1 MCFTLF
7 FSGHRK
13 VHKAVAT
20 SPIQEPGLEGPGRM
34 VPGAKSLHVRFMGV
48 GEDKDGRFA
57 AAGVPGGRKLVPS
70 SYLSVPYS
78 GVPSGVGVGG
88 SIIHPHD
95 LGPGGGGGTTTESS
109 ESETENNHS
118 VLEEESTTTQ
128 KFLLLTDQL
137 SLDQKRHLT
146 IKDIGVI
153 LERLSSKIVD
163 VERLDRESE
172 AEDCYNWTIKAT
184 IRGDFLRELGVIY
197 NGNFYAICEHPAYEL
212 GSSSDHQEQEEQ
224 DPPPPL
230 PQHQTPIATT
240 SSTGSQTGSS
250 SRAGNSGGGNAHS
263 SHAHPHA
270 HGHGH
275 GHGGASGGG
284 GGGGNVPS
292 SSHSH
297 HHHLP
302 HQSSSSHASRIDDED
317 MKL

>member
-1 MCFTLF
+1 MFPFLF
-7 FSGHRK
+7 PGRK

-20 SPIQEPGLEGPGRM
+20 SPIQEPGMEGAARM

-48 GEDKDGRFA
+48 GEDKDGRFGGPG
-57 AAGVPGGRKLVPS
+57 AGKIQVPS

-78 GVPSGVGVGG
+78 GVPSGIGISG

-118 VLEEESTTTQ
+118 VMEEDTTTTQ
-128 KFLLLTDQL
+128 KFLLLIDQL

-197 NGNFYAICEHPAYEL
+197 NGNFYAISEHPAYYP
-212 GSSSDHQEQEEQ
+212 EQVSGDVPQ
-224 DPPPPL
+224 DPQQDQPPPL
-230 PQHQTPIATT
+230 PSHQT
-240 SSTGSQTGSS
+240 SSTGSQTGS
-250 SRAGNSGGGNAHS
+250 RNGN
-263 SHAHPHA
+263 
-270 HGHGH
+270 
-275 GHGGASGGG
+275 GASGGG
-284 GGGGNVPS
+284 NNSTG
-292 SSHSH
+292 H
-297 HHHLP
+297 HHHQP
-302 HQSSSSHASRIDDED
+302 STSHASRIDDED